1 MSRPI
6 LITGGS
12 IAGNT
17 AAWWLGRSGFEVTV
31 IERAPAFRDGGQN
44 IAARISTC
52 VDQGARTRAR
62 GAAAHGARAGGAGS
76 WHRRGSTAWVDAD
89 DRIAARF
96 LTADFDG
103 DGMTAELEILR
114 GDLARLLYEPAA
126 TRATWRFG
134 DSVTAIRQTDDAA
147 FVTFASGA
155 TARYDA
161 VIVAEGVGSTT
172 RKRVFPNENA
182 ARWMDLTIAC
192 CTISRTPDDD
202 RPWRWY
208 DATAGRSVSLRPDRY
223 GTTRGFAAY
232 EQAMRSMV
240 DDAQGVPKIVP
251 RAMNP
256 HSRTGIRCLHAAL
269 HIASRPAVRGVAR
282 GMFGGRSKAP
292 DLTRF
297 PISLAMRTSRWP
309 TPLISR
315 VIARDRPGG
324 LGSRRR
330 RRTDDYR

>member
-147 FVTFASGA
+147 FVTFSSGA
-155 TARYDA
+155 TAR
-161 VIVAEGVGSTT
+161 
-172 RKRVFPNENA
+172 
-182 ARWMDLTIAC
+182 
-192 CTISRTPDDD
+192 
-202 RPWRWY
+202 Y

-292 DLTRF
+292 DLSRF